1 MRLRTFIQAGIK
13 QLKAAQIEGAQTDV
27 ELIVAFVLKV
37 DRVWLLSHSENVL
50 EPDIILQAQAYLDKR
65 AARLPL
71 SYVLEKREFAGL
83 DFKIDARALTPR
95 VETETIVA
103 EVVQRAAQ
111 KASVLDMGTGSGA
124 MAIALKHLRPDL
136 MVTASEVSRDALDLA
151 RENSTRLLKA
161 TDAIDFVESDLFM
174 NIDTR
179 FDIIVAN
186 LPYVTRTMELMPEV
200 QAEPDIALFGG
211 ADDGLD
217 LYRRFF
223 TELPQH
229 LHIAGMVWLE
239 SDPWQQPAI
248 IELAA
253 KANLKNVFQDYFIL
267 GFASQLKNR
276 KKSLTT

>member
-1 MRLRTFIQAGIK
+1 MMRLHTFIQAGIK
-13 QLKAAQIEGAQTDV
+13 QLKAAKIEGAQTDV
-27 ELIVAFVLKV
+27 ELILAFVLKV
-37 DRVWLLSHSENVL
+37 DRAWLLGHSEDEL
-50 EPDIILQAQAYLDKR
+50 EPDIISQAQAYLDKR

-71 SYVLEKREFAGL
+71 SYVLGRREFAGL
-83 DFKIDARALTPR
+83 DFTIDARVLTPR

-103 EVVQRAAQ
+103 EVVQRAP
-111 KASVLDMGTGSGA
+111 KNASVLDLGTGSGA
-124 MAIALKHLRPDL
+124 MAITLKHLRPDL
-136 MVTASEVSRDALDLA
+136 IVTASEVSRDALDLA
-151 RENSTRLLKA
+151 RENSTRLL
-161 TDAIDFVESDLFM
+161 TTTNAIDFVESDLFI
-174 NIDTR
+174 NIDTK

-239 SDPWQQPAI
+239 SDPWQQPEI
-248 IELAA
+248 ITLGE
-253 KANLKNVFQDYFIL
+253 KAHLKKIFQEYFIL
-267 GFASQLKNR
+267 GFTR
-276 KKSLTT
+276 